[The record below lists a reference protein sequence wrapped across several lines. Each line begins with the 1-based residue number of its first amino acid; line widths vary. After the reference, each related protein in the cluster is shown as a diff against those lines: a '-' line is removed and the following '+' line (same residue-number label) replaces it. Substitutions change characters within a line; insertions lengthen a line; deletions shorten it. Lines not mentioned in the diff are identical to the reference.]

1 MSVTGPPG
9 TGPSR
14 VGIAISDTA
23 AGTILTQGVLAA
35 LIARDRTGRGQWV
48 HTSLLES
55 MISFMDFQAARWLI
69 DGDVPRPGGQPAPDH
84 RAHGDVPHRRRLRQR
99 VGAWATSRASAR

>member
-1 MSVTGPPG
+1 M
-9 TGPSR
+9 
-14 VGIAISDTA
+14 
-23 AGTILTQGVLAA
+23 LAA

-69 DGDVPRPGGQPAPDH
+69 DHEVPGQVGNQHPTIVPMGTYPD
-84 RAHGDVPHRRRLRQR
+84 RRRLRQR
-99 VGAWATSRASAR
+99 RPPWATSPGSAR